1 MAYNEGDTVA
11 SVLEE
16 IAGTLEKLG
25 REAEIIVVDDGST
38 DATGAAAERWAAD
51 RPMARI
57 VRHHQNRG
65 LGGVYRTGFEE
76 AQGRF
81 VTFFPADGQFPAE
94 NLVPL
99 RAAAES
105 HDLVLGYVSESE
117 RRPMDRWLSG
127 AERVVYRLLVGPMP
141 SSPWLKPF
149 RGGDGGRRS

>member
-81 VTFFPADGQFPAE
+81 VTFFPADGQFPAKTWYHCA
-94 NLVPL
+94 PPP
-99 RAAAES
+99 RATIS
-105 HDLVLGYVSESE
+105 CSDT
-117 RRPMDRWLSG
+117 
-127 AERVVYRLLVGPMP
+127 
-141 SSPWLKPF
+141 
-149 RGGDGGRRS
+149 